1 MSTDLRRLKPGKV
14 CQMINST
21 PLGAVLTDSQLRK
34 HRYEAGMRIGTGP
47 HLDFLGYV
55 AWLIQKRH
63 TRPGQT
69 NPATPADDRIRL
81 AEEAALTAKRV
92 CRSLKLVKQEALL
105 TALLSERTYAAAAR
119 LAGISE
125 STLYRRLADPEFR
138 GAFESARKDLFAK
151 AHEEMQSH
159 AFDAVSA
166 LVTVVRSGRRDRDRI
181 RASDSLL
188 MHGWKGM
195 ARADFLKPIA
205 KPESRTTSPA
215 ELVRTLTE
223 QLLQLDSAPMS
234 TAERSRLKISL
245 ADALLRA
252 LNVDL
257 YEKRSAAIEDVLL
270 PRKRKDPHA

>member
-21 PLGAVLTDSQLRK
+21 PLGAVLTDAQLRK
-34 HRYEAGMRIGTGP
+34 HRYEAGVRIGTGP

-63 TRPGQT
+63 VRQGLP
-69 NPATPADDRIRL
+69 NPATPGDDRTRL
-81 AEEAALTAKRV
+81 AEVAALTAKRV

-105 TALLSERTYAAAAR
+105 TALLTERTYAAAAR
-119 LAGISE
+119 QAGISE

-138 GAFESARKDLFAK
+138 RAFESARQDLFAK

-159 AFDAVSA
+159 AFDAVAA
-166 LVTVVRSGRRDRDRI
+166 LVTVARSGRRDRDRI

-195 ARADFLKPIA
+195 VRADLLKPIA
-205 KPESRTTSPA
+205 KPESRSTSPA
-215 ELVRTLTE
+215 ELVRTLAE
-223 QLLQLDSAPMS
+223 QLMQLDSAPLS
-234 TAERSRLKISL
+234 TPERSRLKVTL
-245 ADALLRA
+245 TDAILRA

-257 YEKRSAAIEDVLL
+257 YEKRSAAIEGVLL
-270 PRKRKDPHA
+270 SRKKKDPHA